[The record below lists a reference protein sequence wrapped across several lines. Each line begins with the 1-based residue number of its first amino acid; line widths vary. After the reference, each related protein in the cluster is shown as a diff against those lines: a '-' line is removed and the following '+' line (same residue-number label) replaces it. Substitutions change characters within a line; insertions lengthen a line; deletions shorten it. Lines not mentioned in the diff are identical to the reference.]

1 MLIKEQIGALT
12 FTPEVKRVTFNGS
25 QVREFR
31 DTMEKMLAVI
41 EAAKALRDDYEAY
54 EYNGATKKYDLPC
67 HEPQILERFDN
78 ALALVLDRHAPQEKT

>member
-1 MLIKEQIGALT
+1 MLITEQIGALT

-41 EAAKALRDDYEAY
+41 EAAKAFKRVVPAYPDEWHKEHLLLGNAIRALETVSLGLNRD
-54 EYNGATKKYDLPC
+54 
-67 HEPQILERFDN
+67 
-78 ALALVLDRHAPQEKT
+78 